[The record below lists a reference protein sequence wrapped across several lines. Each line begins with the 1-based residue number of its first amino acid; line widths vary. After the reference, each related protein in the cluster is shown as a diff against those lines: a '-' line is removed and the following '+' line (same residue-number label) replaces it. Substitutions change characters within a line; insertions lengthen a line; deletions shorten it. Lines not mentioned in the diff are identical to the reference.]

1 MYFNEEHKRKV
12 EERGDRY
19 TYIGS
24 YDGKEITI
32 DGKNKKKN
40 KVYIRVKCPYCGSEY
55 DIILK
60 NFVRGNKCTNCCN
73 SYENS
78 FAYHIQMELG
88 EGLNKYWDWKKN
100 ELNPY
105 LISKAITNKQVWIKC
120 DKKDYHDSY
129 KTTTAHFK
137 EGKRCPYCCN
147 QKVHPKDSFGQ
158 WLIDTYGKDAIK
170 KYWSPKNTLDPFK
183 IAPKSTNRKIW
194 ILCQDKDY
202 HNDNG
207 GYLVTPSHFIRENSR
222 CPYCSHKNHKMI
234 HKLDSFG
241 SLYPEKVKYWS
252 LNNKKSPFEVAPM
265 SNKKYKFICQECGK
279 EFERSLLHLNRYK
292 NGVYCNE
299 CNCSQLEHLTKDI
312 LNKYKINYDV
322 QVKYNNL
329 IGLGGGNLSYDFYLP
344 DYNLLIECQGIQ
356 HEKFTP
362 AFHTTKKDFKK
373 QLEHDKRKKEYA
385 KQNNINL
392 LEIWY
397 YDIDNIEEILI
408 NKLNLK

>member
-1 MYFNEEHKRKV
+1 MYYNEEH
-12 EERGDRY
+12 EEMVNNRGDKY

-24 YDGKEITI
+24 YRYKEMTI
-32 DGKNKKKN
+32 DGKKSESH
-40 KVYIRVKCPYCGSEY
+40 IRVKCPYCGKEY
-55 DIILK
+55 DIRLN
-60 NFVRGNKCTNCCN
+60 NFKIGHKCTNCCN

-78 FAYHIQMELG
+78 FAHHIQMELG
-88 EGLNKYWDWKKN
+88 EGLNKYWDWEKN

-105 LISKAITNKQVWIKC
+105 LISKAIANKQVWIKC
-120 DKKDYHDSY
+120 NKKDYHDSY
-129 KTTTAHFK
+129 KTTPAHFK

-158 WLIDTYGKDAIK
+158 WLIDEFGNDAIK
-170 KYWSPKNTLDPFK
+170 KYWSPKNIVNSFN
-183 IAPKSTNRKIW
+183 IAPKSTSRKIW
-194 ILCQDKDY
+194 ILCQNKSY

-207 GYLVTPSHFIRENSR
+207 GYLVTPSHFTRENSR

-252 LNNKKSPFEVAPM
+252 SNNEKSPFEVAPM

-279 EFERSLLHLNRYK
+279 EFERSLNKLNRYK

-322 QVKYNNL
+322 QVEYNNL

-344 DYNLLIECQGIQ
+344 NYNFLIECQGIQ
-356 HEKFTP
+356 HKKFTP
-362 AFHTTKKDFKK
+362 AFHKTEEDFKK
-373 QLEHDKRKKEYA
+373 QLEHDRRKKEYA
-385 KQNNINL
+385 KEHNINL

-397 YDIDNIEEILI
+397 YDIDNIEEILLETLQI
-408 NKLNLK
+408 KNN